1 MEFEGA
7 GACQCGAPLAP
18 LLEELSRR
26 RLRGRRGV
34 ESAIWEKKERSIEN
48 HCHSETSDRCHW
60 SWESVS
66 FPDSSMFLCSAKE
79 DGLPRR
85 FAQRDGGIPRF
96 IDWPPSPFR
105 GNDRLVLD
113 MCVDLYISA
122 RCSIAGRH
130 SGRPLREDFVFC
142 ADLEKM
148 LRSTVHI
155 VGDGHCAVPCT
166 FSLEISLRGSVTDF
180 RRGTCLSF
188 PPSRCAPSARNCAAM
203 PRANAAEPS
212 RRRQRSCLPYPPPAA
227 GTHNRPRRGL

>member
-1 MEFEGA
+1 
-7 GACQCGAPLAP
+7 
-18 LLEELSRR
+18 
-26 RLRGRRGV
+26 
-34 ESAIWEKKERSIEN
+34 
-48 HCHSETSDRCHW
+48 
-60 SWESVS
+60 
-66 FPDSSMFLCSAKE
+66 MFLCGAKE
-79 DGLPRR
+79 NGFPRR

-96 IDWPPSPFR
+96 IDLPPSPFR

-113 MCVDLYISA
+113 MCVDLYVSA

-130 SGRPLREDFVFC
+130 SGRPLRARFWCTLSFLSCSCRYSGDPFGADAPLPLRGAALRGKDSGFC